1 MIDCAAVYQMFQD
14 RGIRFYTGVPDSLLK
29 DLCACI
35 ADRNSDGTSNVIAA
49 NEGGAVAIA
58 AGHHLATGRI
68 PLVYMQNSGQGN
80 ALNPLVSLADP
91 EVYGIPLLLIIGW
104 RGEPGEKDEPQHSKQ
119 GNVTLPL
126 LDVLGIPYE
135 VFPAGLDDVS
145 AALHRA
151 TNWMKERSGPFA
163 FVVRKGTF
171 APYAAEK
178 ASPNPYAVSR
188 ESAIRSLV
196 AHLDQQDVVVCTTGK
211 ASRELFECRKAAK
224 VGHGKDFLVVGSMG
238 HASQIAAGIALAT
251 PQRIVW
257 CLDGDGALIMHM
269 GSLAVIGQY
278 QPAQFKHIV
287 LNNGAHDSVGGQPTA
302 GFDIDI
308 PAIARAC
315 GYRWAARAETLSDLD
330 VGIEEARRV
339 GGPLLLEV
347 RISCGARSNLGRPTT
362 TPAENKQVFM
372 KSLRP

>member
-1 MIDCAAVYQMFQD
+1 
-14 RGIRFYTGVPDSLLK
+14 
-29 DLCACI
+29 
-35 ADRNSDGTSNVIAA
+35 
-49 NEGGAVAIA
+49 
-58 AGHHLATGRI
+58 
-68 PLVYMQNSGQGN
+68 MQNSGQGN

-91 EVYGIPLLLIIGW
+91 EVYGIPLLLVIGW

-135 VFPAGLDDVS
+135 VLPAGLDDVS
-145 AALHRA
+145 AVLQRA
-151 TNWMKERSGPFA
+151 IDRMGERSGPFA
-163 FVVRKGTF
+163 LVVRKGTF
-171 APYAAEK
+171 APYAARK

-188 ESAIRSLV
+188 KSAIRSLV
-196 AHLDQQDVVVCTTGK
+196 ARLDQQDVVVCTTGK
-211 ASRELFECRKAAK
+211 ASRELFECRKAAE

-238 HASQIAAGIALAT
+238 HASQIAAGIALAA
-251 PQRIVW
+251 PQRVVW

-269 GSLAVIGQY
+269 GSLAVVGQH

-302 GFDIDI
+302 GFAIDI

-330 VGIEEARRV
+330 SAIDEARRV
-339 GGPLLLEV
+339 AGPLLLEV
-347 RISCGARSNLGRPTT
+347 RISRGARSNLGRPTT
-362 TPAENKQVFM
+362 TPAENKRAFM
-372 KSLRP
+372 EWLRP